1 MCALGCRC
9 ARHIFRQWQK
19 ECCHGNG
26 ILWQKWGEK
35 SCVANY
41 FFSFSPI
48 WHRCLP
54 WGVDVQD
61 TFFFDSGRRVCC
73 HGNGILW
80 QKWGE
85 NLASRTTSSVFH
97 QFSWNL
103 AQMFALGCRCA
114 RHIFFWQ
121 WQKVCCH
128 GNGILW
134 QKWGENL
141 ARRELLPQFFTNSHE
156 IWHRCLP
163 WGVDV
168 QDTFFYSG
176 RKCVCHGNG
185 ILWQK
190 WGGNLAS
197 RTTSSVFHQFSWNLA
212 QMFALGCRCARH
224 IFLTVAESV
233 LPW

>member
-1 MCALGCRC
+1 MCALGCKC

-19 ECCHGNG
+19 E
-26 ILWQKWGEK
+26 
-35 SCVANY
+35 
-41 FFSFSPI
+41 
-48 WHRCLP
+48 
-54 WGVDVQD
+54 
-61 TFFFDSGRRVCC
+61 CC

-114 RHIFFWQ
+114 RHIFFLQ

-134 QKWGENL
+134 QKWGE
-141 ARRELLPQFFTNSHE
+141 
-156 IWHRCLP
+156 
-163 WGVDV
+163 
-168 QDTFFYSG
+168 
-176 RKCVCHGNG
+176 
-185 ILWQK
+185 
-190 WGGNLAS
+190 NLAS

-212 QMFALGCRCARH
+212 QMFALGCSCARHIFRQWQKECCHGNGILWQKLGENLASRTTSSVFHQFSWKLAQMFALGCRCARH